1 MRFPIIFRYMQTL
14 VVADKDYFSKFGK
27 LDLISKSVETNLAK
41 SGEGGY
47 HWLIDADGCFHQ
59 LTSTGIVRN
68 RLTDKLLFRR
78 TREAY
83 RIEAGRKITGTE
95 LLHYLEGLKEPGD
108 DLHFVKELRE
118 LASNLGD
125 SRMLDRDL
133 MRNYL
138 GE

>member
-1 MRFPIIFRYMQTL
+1 MRFPVVLRYMQTL
-14 VVADKDYFSKFGK
+14 VVADEDYFSRFGK
-27 LDLISKSVETNLAK
+27 LDLISKIVETNLTK

-47 HWLIDADGCFHQ
+47 HWLIDADGYFHQ

-68 RLTDKLLFRR
+68 RLTDKLLLRR

-83 RIEAGRKITGTE
+83 RIEAARKITGTE
-95 LLHYLEGLKEPGD
+95 LLRNLEGLKEPGD
-108 DLHFVKELRE
+108 DLHFVQELRE

-125 SRMLDRDL
+125 LRSLDREL
-133 MRNYL
+133 MQGYL